1 VALLENKLFVELAKV
16 VGDWLW
22 HSGMIGNKPGL
33 GLGCFGTLVVKSVK
47 GRMESIAGDG
57 ESIA

>member
-1 VALLENKLFVELAKV
+1 
-16 VGDWLW
+16 LW

-33 GLGCFGTLVVKSVK
+33 GLGCFGRLVVRSVK